1 MTTTIA
7 PQPEYAS
14 RSTALSSVSEMVS
27 NRLSGELHKYHQM
40 SKAGYSQHSA
50 MKYEQETTPTD
61 QAPTTPR
68 PYRTA
73 SRMRCRRRQSPTS
86 STVSSVR
93 STQVEMRR
101 GKVKTTSYLR
111 PVDTPN
117 QIRARDE
124 RLIPPLRLLSTC
136 RTLSFTSFRRRCRR
150 HLSSTRH
157 RYRLQSRHDRGGQR
171 S

>member
-1 MTTTIA
+1 
-7 PQPEYAS
+7 
-14 RSTALSSVSEMVS
+14 
-27 NRLSGELHKYHQM
+27 M
-40 SKAGYSQHSA
+40 SKAGYSQHPV
-50 MKYEQETTPTD
+50 MRYEQETTHTD

-86 STVSSVR
+86 STISSVN
-93 STQVEMRR
+93 SIQVRMGR

-117 QIRARDE
+117 QIRARKE
-124 RLIPPLRLLSTC
+124 RLIPPLRPLSTC
-136 RTLSFTSFRRRCRR
+136 RTLSFTSFRRQCCR

-157 RYRLQSRHDRGGQR
+157 RYRLQTRHDRGGQR